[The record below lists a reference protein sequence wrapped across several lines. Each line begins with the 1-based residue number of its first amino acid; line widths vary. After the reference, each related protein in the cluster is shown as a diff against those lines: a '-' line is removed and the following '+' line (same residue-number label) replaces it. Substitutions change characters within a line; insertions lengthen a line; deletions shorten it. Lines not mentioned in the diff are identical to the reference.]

1 MSFRSATHAELSKV
15 FSLRSA
21 VYTMIAAAVLPAA
34 LAVAMGFNI
43 KGSEALSSVSMETQ
57 GFEVAGFGQPL
68 VILLAA
74 LIFGSEYHNGL
85 LRSSQLATPSRVRLF
100 GAKTIV
106 VSALAFL
113 LALLSIGIAVFLR
126 QIVLGGSEGSLV
138 IFTPDMWLN
147 LVGVAINWTLIS
159 LVSAGLTVLA
169 KSVLLP
175 VIVLVPM
182 VLGLGVS
189 LVGVLPWLKFAP
201 DLAGLQLMTTYPGIG
216 LLEPVIGGLVMA
228 AWAMLLASA
237 AFVVFSKRDA

>member
-1 MSFRSATHAELSKV
+1 MSLRSATHSELLKV
-15 FSLRSA
+15 LSLRSA
-21 VYTMIAAAVLPAA
+21 LYTMLAAAVLPAA
-34 LAVAMGFNI
+34 LAVAMGFNM
-43 KGSEALSSVSMETQ
+43 KGSEAASWIGTETQ

-74 LIFGSEYHNGL
+74 LIFGSEYQNGL
-85 LRSSQLATPSRVRLF
+85 LRSSQLAIPSRARLF
-100 GAKTIV
+100 GAKIIV
-106 VSALAFL
+106 VSVLSFL
-113 LALLSIGIAVFLR
+113 LALFSIGIAVFLR
-126 QIVLGGSEGSLV
+126 QIVLGGSEDSPI

-228 AWAMLLASA
+228 AWAVALAFA
-237 AFVVFSKRDA
+237 ALIVFSKRDA